1 MSRGTLKGLL
11 LALVVLLGLCAV
23 CSTVAGVGLWWSTR
37 PPGQVQLQVTY
48 PPSAQVGQP
57 ADIHIQVQN
66 LANRPR
72 RIDSVDLDWSW
83 AQHFSVQEV
92 QPQPRDQMDAAPLD
106 FVSFFFDAPLP
117 PGGAQTIRLTLV
129 PLRPGTF
136 DLSIDVCIDGPT
148 HCATAAFPLVVAP

>member
-1 MSRGTLKGLL
+1 MSRAALKWLL
-11 LALVVLLGLCAV
+11 LALAALAGLCAV
-23 CSTVAGVGLWWSTR
+23 CGVAVGVGLWWGTR
-37 PPGQVQLQVTY
+37 PPAQVQLQVTY
-48 PPSAQVGQP
+48 PPLTQVGQP

-83 AQHFSVQEV
+83 AQHFTVREV
-92 QPQPRDQMDAAPLD
+92 QPRPRDQMRAEPLD
-106 FVSFFFDAPLP
+106 FVSFFLDAPLP
-117 PGGAQTIRLTLV
+117 PGGAQTLRLTLV

-148 HCATAAFPLVVAP
+148 HCATAAFPLVVVP